1 MTALA
6 GHFSGHLR
14 ELRNRVSVIFLSIL
28 ATTIVAYAFSE
39 HLVRFLMVPLIQGHP
54 NLAKLVYT
62 NLTEAFVSY
71 LKISLLAGLVAG
83 FPVCCYELWMF
94 IAPGLHRHERR
105 LARTVVFWASSLF
118 ACGVVFAYLVVM
130 PEMLSFLLSFA
141 GEQLE
146 PLLRLD
152 AYLTFVARTS
162 LAFGLAFE
170 VPFLMVMTVKA
181 GIVATVY
188 FSRQRK
194 YFYLAIL
201 ILAFLLTAGDV
212 MSTVLLA
219 VPLFGLYEAG
229 ILISRLFNKKVNA
242 ESAAI

>member
-1 MTALA
+1 MTTGLA
-6 GHFSGHLR
+6 GFFSQHLR
-14 ELRNRVSVIFLSIL
+14 ELRNRILVSFLAIL
-28 ATTIVAYAFSE
+28 AGTLVAYAFSE
-39 HLVRFLMVPLIQGHP
+39 HLVRFLMIPLVRGHSG
-54 NLAKLVYT
+54 LAKLVYT

-71 LKISLLAGLVAG
+71 LKISLLAGIIVG

-105 LARTVVFWASSLF
+105 LARTVVFWATSLF
-118 ACGVVFAYLVVM
+118 AGGVVFAYLVVL
-130 PEMLSFLLSFA
+130 PRTLSFLLSFA
-141 GEQLE
+141 DGQLE

-152 AYLTFVARTS
+152 AYLTFVARSS

-170 VPFLMVMTVKA
+170 VPFLMVMVAKA
-181 GIVATVY
+181 GIVSKGY

-201 ILAFLLTAGDV
+201 VLAFLLTAGD
-212 MSTVLLA
+212 MLSAALLA

-229 ILISRLFNKKVNA
+229 ILISRPFKGKLKA
-242 ESAAI
+242 EG

>member
-1 MTALA
+1 VGTL
-6 GHFSGHLR
+6 
-14 ELRNRVSVIFLSIL
+14 
-28 ATTIVAYAFSE
+28 VAYAFAE

-54 NLAKLVYT
+54 ELAKLVYT

-71 LKISLLAGLVAG
+71 LKVSLLVGLMVG

-105 LARTVVFWASSLF
+105 MARAVVFWATALF
-118 ACGVVFAYLVVM
+118 AGGVIFAYLVVM

-141 GEQLE
+141 GAQLE

-170 VPFLMVMTVKA
+170 VPFLMVMASKA
-181 GIVATVY
+181 GVVAPGY
-188 FSRQRK
+188 FARQRK

-212 MSTVLLA
+212 LSAVLVA

-229 ILISRLFNKKVNA
+229 ILISRLFKGKAKIEV
-242 ESAAI
+242 

>member
-14 ELRNRVSVIFLSIL
+14 ELRNRILTSFLAIL
-28 ATTIVAYAFSE
+28 GATLIAYAFSE
-39 HLVRFLMVPLIQGHP
+39 ELVRFLMVPLIKGHP

-71 LKISLLAGLVAG
+71 LKISLLAGLMLG
-83 FPVCCYELWMF
+83 FPVCCYQLWMF

-105 LARTVVFWASSLF
+105 MARTVVFWATFLF
-118 ACGVVFAYLVVM
+118 VGGVVFAYLVVM

-141 GEQLE
+141 DAQLE

-152 AYLTFVARTS
+152 AYLSFVARTS
-162 LAFGLAFE
+162 LTFGLAFE
-170 VPFLMVMTVKA
+170 VPFLMVMVAKA
-181 GIVATVY
+181 GIVSKGY
-188 FSRQRK
+188 FARQRK

-201 ILAFLLTAGDV
+201 ILAFLLTAGDIL
-212 MSTVLLA
+212 SAILLA

-229 ILISRLFNKKVNA
+229 ILISRLFKGKLKA
-242 ESAAI
+242 EG

>member
-1 MTALA
+1 MTELA

-14 ELRNRVSVIFLSIL
+14 ELRNRVLVSFLAIL
-28 ATTIVAYAFSE
+28 VATLIAYAFSE
-39 HLVRFLMVPLIQGHP
+39 QLVRFLMVPLIQGHP

-71 LKISLLAGLVAG
+71 LKISLLAGLMVG

-94 IAPGLHRHERR
+94 IAPGLHQHERR
-105 LARTVVFWASSLF
+105 MARTVVFWATALF
-118 ACGVVFAYLVVM
+118 AGGVVFAYLVVL
-130 PEMLSFLLSFA
+130 PRTLAFLLSFA
-141 GEQLE
+141 DAQLE

-170 VPFLMVMTVKA
+170 VPFLMVMSAKA
-181 GIVATVY
+181 GIVSKGY

-201 ILAFLLTAGDV
+201 VLAFLLTAGD
-212 MSTVLLA
+212 MLSAGLLA

-229 ILISRLFNKKVNA
+229 ILISRPFKGKLKA
-242 ESAAI
+242 ES

>member
-1 MTALA
+1 MTVLV
-6 GHFSGHLR
+6 GHFAHHLR
-14 ELRNRVSVIFLSIL
+14 ELRNRVLVSFLAIL
-28 ATTIVAYAFSE
+28 AATLIAYAFSE
-39 HLVRFLMVPLIQGHP
+39 HLVRFLMVPLIKGHP

-71 LKISLLAGLVAG
+71 LKISLLAGLMIG

-105 LARTVVFWASSLF
+105 MARAVVFWATALF
-118 ACGVVFAYLVVM
+118 AGGVVFAYWVVL
-130 PEMLSFLLSFA
+130 PETLSFLLSFA
-141 GEQLE
+141 DAQLE

-162 LAFGLAFE
+162 LTFGLAFE
-170 VPFLMVMTVKA
+170 VPFLMVMAAKA
-181 GIVATVY
+181 GIVSKGY
-188 FSRQRK
+188 FARQRK

-212 MSTVLLA
+212 LSAILLA

-229 ILISRLFNKKVNA
+229 ILISRPFKGKLKTA
-242 ESAAI
+242 S

>member
-1 MTALA
+1 MTVLA

-14 ELRNRVSVIFLSIL
+14 ELRNRVLVSFLAIVA
-28 ATTIVAYAFSE
+28 ATLVAYAFSE
-39 HLVRFLMVPLIQGHP
+39 QLVRFLMVPLIQSHP

-71 LKISLLAGLVAG
+71 LKISLLAGLMVG
-83 FPVCCYELWMF
+83 FPVLCYQLWMF

-105 LARTVVFWASSLF
+105 LARTVVFWATALF
-118 ACGVVFAYLVVM
+118 VGGVVFAYVVVL
-130 PEMLSFLLSFA
+130 PETLSFLLSFA

-170 VPFLMVMTVKA
+170 VPFLMVMAAKA
-181 GIVATVY
+181 GIVAKGY
-188 FSRQRK
+188 FARQRK

-212 MSTVLLA
+212 LSAILLA

-229 ILISRLFNKKVNA
+229 ILITRPFKGKTTGQG
-242 ESAAI
+242 

>member
-1 MTALA
+1 MTVLA

-14 ELRNRVSVIFLSIL
+14 ELRNRVLVSFLAIL
-28 ATTIVAYAFSE
+28 VATLIAYAFSE
-39 HLVRFLMVPLIQGHP
+39 QLVRFLMVPLIQGHP

-71 LKISLLAGLVAG
+71 LKISLLAGLMVG

-94 IAPGLHRHERR
+94 IAPGLHQHERR
-105 LARTVVFWASSLF
+105 MARTVVFWATALF
-118 ACGVVFAYLVVM
+118 AGGVVFAYLVVL
-130 PEMLSFLLSFA
+130 PRTLAFLLSFA

-170 VPFLMVMTVKA
+170 VPFLMVMSAKA
-181 GIVATVY
+181 GIVSKGY

-201 ILAFLLTAGDV
+201 VLAFLLTAGD
-212 MSTVLLA
+212 MLSAGLLA

-229 ILISRLFNKKVNA
+229 ILISRPFKGKLKA
-242 ESAAI
+242 EG

>member
-1 MTALA
+1 MTVLV
-6 GHFSGHLR
+6 GHFAHHLR
-14 ELRNRVSVIFLSIL
+14 ELRNRVLVSFLAIL
-28 ATTIVAYAFSE
+28 AATLIAYAFSE
-39 HLVRFLMVPLIQGHP
+39 HLVRFLMVPLIKGHP

-71 LKISLLAGLVAG
+71 LKISLLAGLMIG

-105 LARTVVFWASSLF
+105 MARAVVFWATALF
-118 ACGVVFAYLVVM
+118 AGGVVFAYWVVL
-130 PEMLSFLLSFA
+130 PETLSFLLSFA
-141 GEQLE
+141 DAQLE

-162 LAFGLAFE
+162 LTFGLAFE
-170 VPFLMVMTVKA
+170 VPFLMVMAAKA
-181 GIVATVY
+181 GIVSKGY
-188 FSRQRK
+188 FARQRK

-212 MSTVLLA
+212 LSAILLA

-229 ILISRLFNKKVNA
+229 ILISRPFTGKLKTA
-242 ESAAI
+242 S

>member
-1 MTALA
+1 MLA

-14 ELRNRVSVIFLSIL
+14 ELRNRVLVSFLAIL
-28 ATTIVAYAFSE
+28 VATLIAYAFSE
-39 HLVRFLMVPLIQGHP
+39 QLVRFLMVPLIKGHP

-71 LKISLLAGLVAG
+71 MKVSLLAGMMVG

-105 LARTVVFWASSLF
+105 MAQTVVFWATTLF
-118 ACGVVFAYLVVM
+118 VGGVVFAYLVVL
-130 PEMLSFLLSFA
+130 PRTLAFLLSFA
-141 GEQLE
+141 DAQLE

-162 LAFGLAFE
+162 MAFGLAFE
-170 VPFLMVMTVKA
+170 VPLLMVMVAKA
-181 GIVATVY
+181 GIVAKGY
-188 FSRQRK
+188 FARRRK

-201 ILAFLLTAGDV
+201 VLAFLLTAGDI
-212 MSTVLLA
+212 LLS
-219 VPLFGLYEAG
+219 
-229 ILISRLFNKKVNA
+229 LIH
-242 ESAAI
+242 I

>member
-1 MTALA
+1 MTVLA
-6 GHFSGHLR
+6 GHFAGHLR
-14 ELRNRVSVIFLSIL
+14 EVRNRGLVSFLAIL
-28 ATTIVAYAFSE
+28 VATLIAYAFSE
-39 HLVRFLMVPLIQGHP
+39 QLVRFLMVPLIQGHP

-71 LKISLLAGLVAG
+71 LKISLLAGLMVG

-105 LARTVVFWASSLF
+105 MAQTVVFWATALF
-118 ACGVVFAYLVVM
+118 VGGGGFAYVVVL
-130 PEMLSFLLSFA
+130 PRTLAFLLSFA
-141 GEQLE
+141 DAQLE

-152 AYLTFVARTS
+152 AYLSFVARTS

-170 VPFLMVMTVKA
+170 VPFLMVMTAKA
-181 GIVATVY
+181 GIVSKGY
-188 FSRQRK
+188 FARQRK

-201 ILAFLLTAGDV
+201 VLAFLLTAGDV
-212 MSTVLLA
+212 LSAILLA

-229 ILISRLFNKKVNA
+229 ILISRPFKGKLKA
-242 ESAAI
+242 EG

>member
-1 MTALA
+1 
-6 GHFSGHLR
+6 
-14 ELRNRVSVIFLSIL
+14 
-28 ATTIVAYAFSE
+28 
-39 HLVRFLMVPLIQGHP
+39 MV
-54 NLAKLVYT
+54 
-62 NLTEAFVSY
+62 
-71 LKISLLAGLVAG
+71 G

-105 LARTVVFWASSLF
+105 MARAVVFWATALF
-118 ACGVVFAYLVVM
+118 AGGVIFAYLVVM

-141 GEQLE
+141 GAQLE

-170 VPFLMVMTVKA
+170 VPFLMVMASKA
-181 GIVATVY
+181 GVVTPGY
-188 FSRQRK
+188 FARQRK

-201 ILAFLLTAGDV
+201 VLAFLLTAGDV
-212 MSTVLLA
+212 LSAVLVA

-229 ILISRLFNKKVNA
+229 ILISRLFKGKAKIEV
-242 ESAAI
+242 

>member
-1 MTALA
+1 
-6 GHFSGHLR
+6 
-14 ELRNRVSVIFLSIL
+14 
-28 ATTIVAYAFSE
+28 
-39 HLVRFLMVPLIQGHP
+39 MVPLIQGHP
-54 NLAKLVYT
+54 ELAKLVYT

-71 LKISLLAGLVAG
+71 LKVSLLVGLMVG

-105 LARTVVFWASSLF
+105 MARAVVFWATALF
-118 ACGVVFAYLVVM
+118 AGGVIFAYLVVM

-141 GEQLE
+141 GAQLE

-170 VPFLMVMTVKA
+170 VPFLMVMASKA
-181 GIVATVY
+181 GVVAPGY
-188 FSRQRK
+188 FARQRK

-212 MSTVLLA
+212 LSAVLVA

-229 ILISRLFNKKVNA
+229 ILISRLFKGKAKIEV
-242 ESAAI
+242 

>member
-1 MTALA
+1 MTVLT
-6 GHFSGHLR
+6 GHFAHHLR
-14 ELRNRVSVIFLSIL
+14 ELRNRVLVSFLAIL
-28 ATTIVAYAFSE
+28 VATLGAYAFAE
-39 HLVRFLMVPLIQGHP
+39 QLVRFLMVPLILGHP
-54 NLAKLVYT
+54 ELAKLVYT

-71 LKISLLAGLVAG
+71 LKISLLVGLMIG

-105 LARTVVFWASSLF
+105 MAKTVVFWATALF
-118 ACGVVFAYLVVM
+118 VGGVVFAYWVVL
-130 PEMLSFLLSFA
+130 PEMLSFLLGFA

-162 LAFGLAFE
+162 LTFGLAFE
-170 VPFLMVMTVKA
+170 VPFLMVMAVKA
-181 GIVATVY
+181 GIVSKGY
-188 FSRQRK
+188 FARQRK

-212 MSTVLLA
+212 LSAILLA

-229 ILISRLFNKKVNA
+229 ILISRPFKGKLK
-242 ESAAI
+242 AAS

>member
-1 MTALA
+1 MTVLA
-6 GHFSGHLR
+6 GHFAGHLR
-14 ELRNRVSVIFLSIL
+14 ELRNRVLVSFLAIL
-28 ATTIVAYAFSE
+28 AATLIAYAFSE
-39 HLVRFLMVPLIQGHP
+39 QLVRFLMVPLIKGHP

-71 LKISLLAGLVAG
+71 LKISLLAGLMLG

-105 LARTVVFWASSLF
+105 MARTVVFWATALF
-118 ACGVVFAYLVVM
+118 VGGVVFAYWVVL
-130 PEMLSFLLSFA
+130 PRTLSFLLSFA
-141 GEQLE
+141 DEQLE

-170 VPFLMVMTVKA
+170 VPFLMVMAAKA
-181 GIVATVY
+181 GIVTKGY
-188 FSRQRK
+188 FARQRK

-212 MSTVLLA
+212 LSAILLA

-229 ILISRLFNKKVNA
+229 ILISRPFKGKLK
-242 ESAAI
+242 AAR

>member
-1 MTALA
+1 MTVLA
-6 GHFSGHLR
+6 GHFSQHLR
-14 ELRNRVSVIFLSIL
+14 ELRNRVLVSFLAIL
-28 ATTIVAYAFSE
+28 AATLIAYAFSE
-39 HLVRFLMVPLIQGHP
+39 QLVRFLMVPLIQGHP

-71 LKISLLAGLVAG
+71 LKISLLAGLIAG

-105 LARTVVFWASSLF
+105 MAQTVVFWATALF
-118 ACGVVFAYLVVM
+118 AGGVVFAYLVVL
-130 PEMLSFLLSFA
+130 PRTLAFLLSFA
-141 GEQLE
+141 DEQLE

-170 VPFLMVMTVKA
+170 VPFLMVMATKA
-181 GIVATVY
+181 GIVAKGY
-188 FSRQRK
+188 FARRRK

-201 ILAFLLTAGDV
+201 VLAFLLTAGD
-212 MSTVLLA
+212 MLSAGLLA

-229 ILISRLFNKKVNA
+229 ILFSRPFKGRLRA
-242 ESAAI
+242 EG

>member
-1 MTALA
+1 MTTGLS
-6 GHFSGHLR
+6 GFFSEHLK
-14 ELRNRVSVIFLSIL
+14 ELRNRVLVSFLAIL
-28 ATTIVAYAFSE
+28 GATLIAYAFSE
-39 HLVRFLMVPLIQGHP
+39 HLVRFLMVPLVQGHP
-54 NLAKLVYT
+54 TLAKLVYT

-71 LKISLLAGLVAG
+71 LKISLLAGLIVG

-105 LARTVVFWASSLF
+105 MARTVVFWATALF
-118 ACGVVFAYLVVM
+118 TGGVVFAYLVVM
-130 PEMLSFLLSFA
+130 PEMLTFLLSFA
-141 GEQLE
+141 DEQLE

-162 LAFGLAFE
+162 LTFGLAFE
-170 VPFLMVMTVKA
+170 VPFLMVMAAKA
-181 GIVATVY
+181 GIVSKGY

-212 MSTVLLA
+212 LSAILLA

-229 ILISRLFNKKVNA
+229 ILISRPFKGKA
-242 ESAAI
+242 TGQG

>member
-1 MTALA
+1 MLA
-6 GHFSGHLR
+6 GHFAGHLR
-14 ELRNRVSVIFLSIL
+14 ELRNRVLVSFLAIL
-28 ATTIVAYAFSE
+28 AATLIAYAFSE
-39 HLVRFLMVPLIQGHP
+39 QLVRFLMVPLIKGHP

-71 LKISLLAGLVAG
+71 LKISLLAGLMLG

-105 LARTVVFWASSLF
+105 MARTVVFWATALF
-118 ACGVVFAYLVVM
+118 VGGVVFAYWVVL
-130 PEMLSFLLSFA
+130 PRTLSFLLSFA
-141 GEQLE
+141 DEQLE

-170 VPFLMVMTVKA
+170 VPFLMVMAAKA
-181 GIVATVY
+181 GIVTKGY
-188 FSRQRK
+188 FARQRK

-212 MSTVLLA
+212 LSAILLA

-229 ILISRLFNKKVNA
+229 ILISRPFKGKLK
-242 ESAAI
+242 AAR

>member
-14 ELRNRVSVIFLSIL
+14 ELRNRVLVSFLAIL
-28 ATTIVAYAFSE
+28 VATLGAYAFSE
-39 HLVRFLMVPLIQGHP
+39 HLVRFLMVPLITGHP

-71 LKISLLAGLVAG
+71 LKISLLAGLMLG
-83 FPVCCYELWMF
+83 FPICCYELWMF

-105 LARTVVFWASSLF
+105 MARTVVFWATALF
-118 ACGVVFAYLVVM
+118 VGGVVFAYWVVL
-130 PEMLSFLLSFA
+130 PETLSFLLSFA
-141 GEQLE
+141 DAQLE

-162 LAFGLAFE
+162 LTFGLAFE
-170 VPFLMVMTVKA
+170 VPFLMVMAAKA
-181 GIVATVY
+181 GIVSKGY
-188 FSRQRK
+188 FARQRK

-201 ILAFLLTAGDV
+201 VLAFLLTAGDV
-212 MSTVLLA
+212 LSAILLA

-229 ILISRLFNKKVNA
+229 ILISHPFKGKLKA
-242 ESAAI
+242 ES

>member
-1 MTALA
+1 MTVLV
-6 GHFSGHLR
+6 GHFAHHLR
-14 ELRNRVSVIFLSIL
+14 ELRNRVLVSFLAIL
-28 ATTIVAYAFSE
+28 VATLIAYAFSE

-71 LKISLLAGLVAG
+71 LKISLLAGLMIG

-105 LARTVVFWASSLF
+105 MARAVVFWATALF
-118 ACGVVFAYLVVM
+118 AGGVVFAYWVVL
-130 PEMLSFLLSFA
+130 PETLSFLLSFA
-141 GEQLE
+141 DAQLE

-162 LAFGLAFE
+162 LTFGLAFE
-170 VPFLMVMTVKA
+170 VPFLMVMAAKA
-181 GIVATVY
+181 GIVSKGY
-188 FSRQRK
+188 FARQRK

-212 MSTVLLA
+212 LSAILLA

-229 ILISRLFNKKVNA
+229 ILISRPFKGKLKTA
-242 ESAAI
+242 S

>member
-1 MTALA
+1 MTVLA
-6 GHFSGHLR
+6 GHFAGHLR
-14 ELRNRVSVIFLSIL
+14 ELRNRVLVSFLAIL
-28 ATTIVAYAFSE
+28 TGTLVAYAFSE
-39 HLVRFLMVPLIQGHP
+39 HLVRFLMVPLITGHP

-71 LKISLLAGLVAG
+71 LKISLLAGLMVG
-83 FPVCCYELWMF
+83 FPVLCYQLWMF

-105 LARTVVFWASSLF
+105 LARTVVFWATALF
-118 ACGVVFAYLVVM
+118 VGGVVFAYWLVL
-130 PEMLSFLLSFA
+130 PRTLSFLLSFA
-141 GEQLE
+141 DAQLE

-152 AYLTFVARTS
+152 AYLSFVARTS

-170 VPFLMVMTVKA
+170 VPFLMVMTAKA
-181 GIVATVY
+181 GIVSKGY

-201 ILAFLLTAGDV
+201 VLAFLLTAGDV
-212 MSTVLLA
+212 LSAILLA

-229 ILISRLFNKKVNA
+229 ILISRPFKGKLK
-242 ESAAI
+242 AAS